1 MCKTRHQKSDSLDR
15 AIGHMPHAAFPLH
28 GGGGS
33 TMEKMG
39 RGDLIGCTGVEAM
52 VEDIEE
58 FDTIWGKS
66 WKVTESLDER
76 HHVEE
81 NDRK

>member
-1 MCKTRHQKSDSLDR
+1 
-15 AIGHMPHAAFPLH
+15 
-28 GGGGS
+28 
-33 TMEKMG
+33 MEKTG
-39 RGDLIGCTGVEAM
+39 RVDLIGWTEGEAM

-76 HHVEE
+76 HVPTSC
-81 NDRK
+81 